1 MSKISHNEKVLIYYT
16 YVNKTDVG
24 KKLCDALIERGAN
37 AKILDSSIKSF
48 DRITTIKEYLKN
60 DINVLICNPDLVKTG
75 LNLTQFNNIIFYET
89 NYNLFTLRQA
99 SRRSYRLNQTKNVNV
114 YYMYYKDTV
123 QEQTIS
129 IMANKLQA
137 ALTIEGNFFND
148 DGLGAMSDTQDFL
161 AAVAASVV
169 KGIENKVDAN
179 VFVRNNEKINNSKLI
194 QKRVNRN
201 RIEYDKLLIPVYK
214 SNLLDCFNNNIGAL
228 KKKNTKLDKISK
240 NTTKIADN
248 IYVGNMSIFNL

>member
-1 MSKISHNEKVLIYYT
+1 
-16 YVNKTDVG
+16 
-24 KKLCDALIERGAN
+24 
-37 AKILDSSIKSF
+37 
-48 DRITTIKEYLKN
+48 
-60 DINVLICNPDLVKTG
+60 
-75 LNLTQFNNIIFYET
+75 
-89 NYNLFTLRQA
+89 
-99 SRRSYRLNQTKNVNV
+99 
-114 YYMYYKDTV
+114 
-123 QEQTIS
+123 
-129 IMANKLQA
+129 MANKLQA

-194 QKRVNRN
+194 QKRINRN

-248 IYVGNMSIFNL
+248 IYIGNMSIFNL

>member
-1 MSKISHNEKVLIYYT
+1 MTVASIHLLLNIIAFAIVGMDLALAIVYSWFRKFPWTNIFLVFLASLLGCTGMQMLVSWSDISFSGLTSFVLMTIWKSLFIADGAFILTFIAYFTTWIIAHPWRNPYKTIFISSSLIYFVVGIFSIVKPNNMVFDAIEYILGGFVLLFCLVVLI
-16 YVNKTDVG
+16 
-24 KKLCDALIERGAN
+24 
-37 AKILDSSIKSF
+37 
-48 DRITTIKEYLKN
+48 KN
-60 DINVLICNPDLVKTG
+60 L
-75 LNLTQFNNIIFYET
+75 
-89 NYNLFTLRQA
+89 
-99 SRRSYRLNQTKNVNV
+99 
-114 YYMYYKDTV
+114 
-123 QEQTIS
+123 
-129 IMANKLQA
+129 
-137 ALTIEGNFFND
+137 
-148 DGLGAMSDTQDFL
+148 
-161 AAVAASVV
+161 

-194 QKRVNRN
+194 QKRINRN